1 MAEFLQSK
9 QKAKKRFL
17 IYTQKV
23 VMNGLYS
30 LPDSDLTKHKNKAL
44 FFLIIVV
51 KNIWLLIKGGY
62 YVISPTDSYP

>member
-23 VMNGLYS
+23 VKNGLYS
-30 LPDSDLTKHKNKAL
+30 SPDSDLTKHKNKA
-44 FFLIIVV
+44 FIFP
-51 KNIWLLIKGGY
+51 Y
-62 YVISPTDSYP
+62 HRS